1 MDVRTLMRR
10 SAQFYAQREAV
21 VHRDRRLTFA
31 EAWDRGVRLANGLIA
46 MGLKKG
52 DRVASLEDNRLESAD
67 LFLGAAIAGLVRV
80 PLYPRNSREA
90 HHHMTGHTG
99 ARVLIVDEKY
109 LPEVEGL
116 DEELP
121 TLERIFVRD
130 GGYESWLAAQSNV
143 DPEVP
148 IDPEDNYI
156 IRHTGGTTGKSK
168 GVAYTHRAWL
178 AAGRDWFYLYPP
190 VEPGDKCLHVGPIS
204 HGSGYLFVP
213 IWMGGGCNVLIDRFD
228 ANETVD
234 LMEREGIGYMFMV
247 PTMLNVINQLPGIKQ
262 RDWSKLKCM
271 LVSAAPIADDT
282 ALKAREIFG
291 DAMYQGYGQT
301 EVLPIAMMGPRQW
314 FATDV
319 PGSQPLRACG
329 MPLPF
334 AQLQIWDEND
344 QPVPVGEVGEIV
356 AKTDG
361 QMKEFWNDPEATA
374 KRIVRGW
381 VKTGDIG
388 RLDKNGYLYMLDRAD
403 DMIISGGYNIWPA
416 ELENVITDH
425 PDVIECAVFGVPHE
439 RWGET
444 PCAHVMVREGSRVTE
459 VEIAD
464 LCAERLGSYKKPGR
478 VVVTTEPLPKT
489 PVGKIKRRA
498 LRDPYWAGRDRRVAG
513 A

>member
-388 RLDKNGYLYMLDRAD
+388 RLDENGYLYMLDRAD

>member
-148 IDPEDNYI
+148 INPEDNYI

-388 RLDKNGYLYMLDRAD
+388 RLDENGYLYMLDRAD

-459 VEIAD
+459 AEIAD

>member
-388 RLDKNGYLYMLDRAD
+388 RLDENGYLYMLDRAD

-459 VEIAD
+459 AEIAD

>member
-291 DAMYQGYGQT
+291 NAMYQGYGQT

-388 RLDKNGYLYMLDRAD
+388 RLDENGYLYMLDRAD

>member
-388 RLDKNGYLYMLDRAD
+388 RLDENGYLYMLDRAD

-478 VVVTTEPLPKT
+478 VVITTEPLPKT
-489 PVGKIKRRA
+489 PVGKIKRRS

>member
-459 VEIAD
+459 AEIAD

-478 VVVTTEPLPKT
+478 VVITTEPLPKT
-489 PVGKIKRRA
+489 PVGKIKRRS